1 MSNEIGALFHMKP
14 YPIRGGIV
22 GDEHGLSF
30 EGVWRFK
37 TVSELRLALDDNSVK
52 KTKSWLRA
60 HCAFLGLPYHKSLN
74 IPDLTLSLVNALE
87 SSSIEF
93 LPDLTELEQH
103 AKQQFRAARH
113 QVESMMASLPAFSP
127 PQSYLPPITAL
138 SPISDLPPPTVDQN
152 EMPPLASPLAVHSS
166 PTPTVGI
173 SHARSPSSEIPQ
185 VARPIKKVRL
195 LVKESAPV
203 VLEDVNV
210 GLSQDQAHLEYNRM
224 SPLVPGRIELQ
235 GAANS
240 RRGCSAG
247 SCKTE
252 KLCKKSPF
260 PTAEAC
266 VRQLTGATAEHIA
279 NQVTGIMRQLA
290 RTEAPVT
297 APGTSA
303 TLLASIPILDDSPS
317 HPTTVQPALDEQGIK
332 YAMECLAADRSA
344 GFANFDRFRMMI
356 QLCIWFCRDCQVR
369 GRGHGIAAAYRRLFP
384 DENVAPLSNRQ
395 FERYITDGY
404 TLLMLIYASS
414 IYILPVLAVSS
425 MNSAINH
432 LTCTDREP
440 VEQLLRDPDHKNP
453 MPTIDAAFTARIF
466 ADNPAL
472 ICRFLRVIRADIG
485 ALRAIPAPAPA
496 LRSGFLREF
505 IPAECGFFRC
515 GILARHPYVVPIF
528 KPDLTESTAPGN
540 FAMLPRHSIW
550 LTPPPPA
557 AAPTPPTSVRQIR
570 TAYNWALERNR
581 KMPQS
586 LLDDPVAW
594 TQEQREW
601 VSRGVRLDTMKEFE
615 QQLQL
620 LHERGFKTKN
630 KYLWFPAKLAEEDT
644 IIMGVSGTEDN
655 VICVRLSN
663 NTITNR
669 EELLLQ
675 TKDFTQLGDQ
685 KVSSAEQDPKAR
697 YKSWYIGIW
706 NRRVWNGANH
716 KDGQHVRLRVAYV
729 TQAQI
734 HLDHAALDL
743 AGDRQEKYLYDA
755 PLERFHAMVQKA
767 LRPVIQKLRQYIP
780 ELMGKHQQVYDSLGP
795 VWNLGSGPF
804 CMTVLNLQLST
815 KGHRDTSDMVN
826 SICLVLALGD
836 FSGGQ
841 LCLFEPGLVLDLL
854 HGTCA
859 AIRSKRDTHFN
870 LDFQGQRY
878 SFVFTSD
885 QVLRRWDK
893 WRNHWEELRPEA
905 PYIPDDILDQLQNA
919 EQPEETEFYDDS
931 QDLESEDEQ

>member
-1 MSNEIGALFHMKP
+1 MSNEIGALFHIKP

-30 EGVWRFK
+30 EGVRRFE

-60 HCAFLGLPYHKSLN
+60 HCAFLGLPYYKSLN

-93 LPDLTELEQH
+93 LPDLIELEQH

-127 PQSYLPPITAL
+127 PQSYLPPVTAL

-152 EMPPLASPLAVHSS
+152 KMPPPASPLAVNSS
-166 PTPTVGI
+166 PTPTVGV

-210 GLSQDQAHLEYNRM
+210 GLSQDQDHLEYNKM
-224 SPLVPGRIELQ
+224 SPLAPGRVELQ
-235 GAANS
+235 RAADS

-247 SCKTE
+247 SRKTE
-252 KLCKKSPF
+252 NLRKKSPF

-266 VRQLTGATAEHIA
+266 IRQLTGATAEHIA

-303 TLLASIPILDDSPS
+303 NLLASIPILDDSPS

-332 YAMECLAADRSA
+332 YAVECLAADRSA
-344 GFANFDRFRMMI
+344 GFANFDRFWMMI

-369 GRGHGIAAAYRRLFP
+369 GRGHGITAAYRRLFP
-384 DENVAPLSNRQ
+384 DENIAPLSNRQ

-453 MPTIDAAFTARIF
+453 MPKSLQGLTRMHIVEYHHAMFREHSQTGICLDGRRFGVSLAED
-466 ADNPAL
+466 DNY
-472 ICRFLRVIRADIG
+472 I
-485 ALRAIPAPAPA
+485 
-496 LRSGFLREF
+496 
-505 IPAECGFFRC
+505 
-515 GILARHPYVVPIF
+515 H
-528 KPDLTESTAPGN
+528 DLLTKGYCPWQ

-570 TAYNWALERNR
+570 TAFNWALERNR

-601 VSRGVRLDTMKEFE
+601 ASRGVRPDTMKEFE

-620 LHERGFKTKN
+620 LHERGFKPKN

-644 IIMGVSGTEDN
+644 IIMGVSGTEDD
-655 VICVRLSN
+655 VICMRLSN
-663 NTITNR
+663 NTITNQ

-697 YKSWYIGIW
+697 YKSWHIGIW

-716 KDGQHVRLRVAYV
+716 KDGQHVWLRVAYV

-734 HLDHAALDL
+734 HLDRAALDL

-804 CMTVLNLQLST
+804 CMTVLNLQPST

-841 LCLFEPGLVLDLL
+841 LCLFEPGLVLDLP

-893 WRNHWEELRPEA
+893 WRNHWEELQPEA

-919 EQPEETEFYDDS
+919 EQPEEPEFYNDS